1 MKKINWKEKY
11 KIIEKFFANMEDD
24 YISESSAQCS
34 YYTILSFIPFIILVI
49 TLIQYTNIDPQTL
62 FDAISKFIPSSMN
75 EIVLNIVQEVYSK
88 SIGTVSISIIFTI
101 WAASKGLYA
110 LTKGLQ
116 LIYNINNQKD
126 NSYIYLRIKGIIQ
139 TAIFIILIIFGLTAL
154 VFGNTLKDFIQKYFG
169 GLQNYNILFSI
180 LTEITLTFITFL
192 IFLLLYKFMPKHKVT
207 FKSQMYGAIFG
218 AIALNVISFVFS
230 KYLYIFKGFSLTYGS
245 LTTLMLIMMWTYSCF
260 YTVFLGAEL
269 NKLLNSREF
278 KLYRLSRR
286 VILNTQLK
294 IQNLYFFVKDQE
306 KVDKLCKTHYNKH
319 MAKCQIKKKKENVL
333 CLV

>member
-1 MKKINWKEKY
+1 MRKINWKEKY
-11 KIIEKFFANMEDD
+11 KIIEKFFTNMEED

-49 TLIQYTNIDPQTL
+49 TLIQYTNIEPQTL

-75 EIVLNIVQEVYSK
+75 EIVLNVVQEVYSK

-101 WAASKGLYA
+101 WAASKGLFA

-116 LIYNINNQKD
+116 LIYNTD
-126 NSYIYLRIKGIIQ
+126 NKSDTSYIYLRIKGILQ
-139 TAIFIILIIFGLTAL
+139 TIIFIVLIVIGLTAL
-154 VFGNTLKDFIQKYFG
+154 VFGNTLKDIAQRYFG
-169 GLQNYNILFSI
+169 ELRNYNIMFSI
-180 LTEITLTFITFL
+180 LTEIIFILITFI

-269 NKLLNSREF
+269 NKLLNSSEI
-278 KLYRLSRR
+278 KLY
-286 VILNTQLK
+286 
-294 IQNLYFFVKDQE
+294 
-306 KVDKLCKTHYNKH
+306 KL
-319 MAKCQIKKKKENVL
+319 ID
-333 CLV
+333 